1 MILREGRPAESP
13 AIGYDSSAFWR
24 VKRGVNLLGRDRH
37 LGETYRY
44 GIIDGI
50 GTGSDRGNTALPNGL
65 AGK

>member
-1 MILREGRPAESP
+1 M
-13 AIGYDSSAFWR
+13 
-24 VKRGVNLLGRDRH
+24 KRGVNLLGRDRH

-44 GIIDGI
+44 GIIDSI